1 VTATAIENILLF
13 PSPAAPDLGCFVRR
27 KHGFEVNEFDR
38 NIHVELNPSIDF
50 HPTYHQLYIRV
61 QCSHAGHFQRAL
73 VKMATDLTIP
83 GPILENFPPDLVLGG
98 DFHPGPSDWLRLPV
112 QSGQRFYFVF
122 GQHRDPGGGQWQS
135 DRLVG
140 HSYDIYE
147 NGTLSTV
154 KYDDTGQDRDFDDL
168 VLEAA
173 IVGRRSWG
181 LLADAVDQAAVIKA
195 VQESGLSGVRERLHR
210 GKTD

>member
-1 VTATAIENILLF
+1 MSVSAIENVLVF
-13 PSPAAPDLGCFVRR
+13 PNPLTPDLGCFVRR

-50 HPTYHQLYIRV
+50 HPTHHQLYVRV

-73 VKMATDLTIP
+73 VKTTTDLTIP
-83 GPILENFPPDLVLGG
+83 GPVLEHFPPDLVLGG
-98 DFHPGPSDWLRLPV
+98 DFHPRPSDWVRLPV

-122 GQHRDPGGGQWQS
+122 GQHRDPAGGSWQS
-135 DRLVG
+135 DALVG

-147 NGTLSTV
+147 NGTLSTI

-173 IVGRRSWG
+173 IVGRRSWRDI
-181 LLADAVDQAAVIKA
+181 LQAVDQAAVIEA
-195 VQESGLSGVRERLHR
+195 VEKEGLRTARERLYD
-210 GKTD
+210 GEPD